1 MAASSLRLMEAAWA
15 NPQESVEDLGDY
27 LVNGPISRHCRQSIN
42 PSALVLAE
50 VLVWILCPGFE
61 WSFKV
66 LLFA

>member
-27 LVNGPISRHCRQSIN
+27 LVNGPISRQSMN